1 MKNKINHYYIY
12 SGIVFIILISLF
24 IIGSIYDFKIA
35 SFKRVENLS
44 LAIFVSNFGV
54 LIPSISLTIPLIY
67 LIKSLKFKNKLKIN
81 NVIETLIYFI
91 IPLGFVIFNFLYEKQ
106 SVVYS
111 IISSLLCL
119 IIISILIYYFH
130 INKEIII
137 DSNLSIYKAIIVLTT
152 IIGLLI
158 LVNILKLL
166 FNRPRPTDLELYRD
180 WWNIKWTSWK
190 HNSFP
195 SGHTYSAT
203 TLLFVLLLF
212 NKINKKAYLW
222 ISVTWL
228 VIIIVAMSRI
238 VLNKH
243 FLTDVVLSMLLS
255 FTILTTILIVNHK
268 KGKLFI

>member
-24 IIGSIYDFKIA
+24 ILGSVYDLKIA
-35 SFKRVENLS
+35 SFKRAENLN
-44 LAIFVSNFGV
+44 LAVFISNLGV
-54 LIPSISLTIPLIY
+54 VIPSIPLTIALIY
-67 LIKSLKFKNKLKIN
+67 LIKSLKLKNKLKIN
-81 NVIETLIYFI
+81 NIIETLIYFI
-91 IPLGFVIFNFLYEKQ
+91 IPLVFIVFNFLYEKQ
-106 SVVYS
+106 SIVYS
-111 IISSLLCL
+111 IISNLLCL
-119 IIISILIYYFH
+119 IIISSLIYYFH

-137 DSNLSIYKAIIVLTT
+137 DPDLSIYKSIIVLIT

-158 LVNILKLL
+158 LVNILKLT
-166 FNRPRPTDLELYRD
+166 FNRPRPTNLELYRN

-203 TLLFVLLLF
+203 TLLFALLLF
-212 NKINKKAYLW
+212 NKINKKTYLW
-222 ISVTWL
+222 ISFTWL
-228 VIIIVAMSRI
+228 IIIIVAMSRI

-243 FLTDVVLSMLLS
+243 FLTDVVFSMLLS
-255 FTILTTILIVNHK
+255 FTILTTILIINQK